1 MCSACLD
8 RRGKDDAVL
17 LDAGGEPVA
26 ADDEALGAVAEAH
39 GAQPDELLLAGQLV
53 AHPRLAAIRA
63 GQHHARVPGH
73 DAVAA
78 RHLHA
83 VEAGVLQRLEEP
95 ELLDR
100 AGLDRAA
107 LYLPGAAAVARAQHE
122 PVDADH
128 PALRGRREADAEERL
143 LGTDGS
149 LRPRPAAVVSRE
161 QGAVLARHEAV
172 LRVRE
177 RDVVEDDVVGE
188 RAVLPVLA
196 AVVRDGHRAPV
207 ADRPRGPRVERPH
220 LEERLLRPDRARLA
234 RPRRPGVLRVE
245 DERRLADHPA
255 VSTPRQAAAE
265 ARRLRGAV
273 ARLPRLAGVRRV
285 VDRPEVAD
293 GPRLASVDRLDVVE
307 VVAEDRAGR
316 GASGHR
322 AREREAGRPRRPC
335 AARSPRGRHRS
346 RHYTG
351 VLTASIQAD
360 GARLRPVASDHA
372 VALEGAEV
380 VRRKP
385 EQLAVDVRV
394 VLAEPRRTVADRA
407 GRARETRI

>member
-8 RRGKDDAVL
+8 RRGTDAAVL
-17 LDAGGEPVA
+17 LDAGGDPVA

-122 PVDADH
+122 P
-128 PALRGRREADAEERL
+128 
-143 LGTDGS
+143 
-149 LRPRPAAVVSRE
+149 
-161 QGAVLARHEAV
+161 RH
-172 LRVRE
+172 
-177 RDVVEDDVVGE
+177 
-188 RAVLPVLA
+188 
-196 AVVRDGHRAPV
+196 
-207 ADRPRGPRVERPH
+207 
-220 LEERLLRPDRARLA
+220 
-234 RPRRPGVLRVE
+234 
-245 DERRLADHPA
+245 ADHPA
-255 VSTPRQAAAE
+255 VGTAREVDAE
-265 ARRLRGAV
+265 ERRLRAAV

-316 GASGHR
+316 GARGHR
-322 AREREAGRPRRPC
+322 AREREAGRARRPC

-380 VRRKP
+380 VRREA
-385 EQLAVDVRV
+385 EQVAVDLRV
-394 VLAEPRRTVADRA
+394 VRAEPRRAAADGAR
-407 GRARETRI
+407 RAREARIDALHADGTDDRIGHRHE